1 MYYPMMMD
9 LENKKILVIGGG
21 KVAYRKIKG
30 LVETGA
36 YIYVVGTVIS
46 PEIQAIKHQKL
57 ILIERSFMPSDL
69 ENKDIAF
76 VCTNSRETNERL
88 VDLAKSK
95 GLLTSCVEQKVHADF
110 IVPAVYRNGD
120 LTVAVS
126 TSGANPTL
134 AKNIRDEIASQYE
147 GNYSE
152 RVELLKELRQYIINT
167 EAEETRHLMLK
178 ELAALDI
185 EVLRERRSK
194 IED

>member
-1 MYYPMMMD
+1 MMMD

-30 LVETGA
+30 LLETGA
-36 YIYVVGTVIS
+36 YIYVVGTEIS
-46 PEIQAIKHQKL
+46 LEIQAIKHQKL

-76 VCTNSRETNERL
+76 VCTNSRETNERI
-88 VDLAKSK
+88 VDLAKAK
-95 GLLTSCVEQKVHADF
+95 GLLTSCVEQKVRADF

-152 RVELLKELRQYIINT
+152 RVKLLKELRQYIINT

-185 EVLRERRSK
+185 EALRERRSK

>member
-1 MYYPMMMD
+1 MMMD

-30 LVETGA
+30 LLETGA
-36 YIYVVGTVIS
+36 YIYVVGTEIS
-46 PEIQAIKHQKL
+46 LEIQAIKHQKL

-76 VCTNSRETNERL
+76 VCTNSRETNERI
-88 VDLAKSK
+88 VDLAKAK
-95 GLLTSCVEQKVHADF
+95 GLLTSCVEQKVRADF

-152 RVELLKELRQYIINT
+152 RVKLLKELRQYIINT

-178 ELAALDI
+178 ELATLDI
-185 EVLRERRSK
+185 EALRERRSK

>member
-30 LVETGA
+30 LLETGA
-36 YIYVVGTVIS
+36 YIYVVGTEIS
-46 PEIQAIKHQKL
+46 LEIQAIKHQKL

-76 VCTNSRETNERL
+76 VCTNSRETNERI
-88 VDLAKSK
+88 VDLAKAK
-95 GLLTSCVEQKVHADF
+95 GLLTSCVEQKVRADF

-134 AKNIRDEIASQYE
+134 AKNIRDEIARQYE

-152 RVELLKELRQYIINT
+152 RVKLLKELRQSIINT

-178 ELAALDI
+178 ELATLDI
-185 EVLRERRSK
+185 EALRERRSK